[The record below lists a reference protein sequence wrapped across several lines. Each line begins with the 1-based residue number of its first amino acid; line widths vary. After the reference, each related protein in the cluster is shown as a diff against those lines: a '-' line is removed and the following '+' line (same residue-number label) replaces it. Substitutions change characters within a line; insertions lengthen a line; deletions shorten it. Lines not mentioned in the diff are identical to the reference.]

1 MSRLNLSMIKDKK
14 AFSVVSLLDESSD
27 KKYWLSKT
35 PQEKIQA
42 IEFLRQTMYGYDPS
56 TTRLQRF
63 FEVVELKKS

>member
-1 MSRLNLSMIKDKK
+1 MIKDKK
-14 AFSVVSLLDESSD
+14 AFSVVSLLDESND
-27 KKYWLSKT
+27 KTYWLSKT

-42 IEFLRQTMYGYDPS
+42 IEFLRQTMYGYDPT

>member
-14 AFSVVSLLDESSD
+14 AFSVVSLLDESND
-27 KKYWLSKT
+27 KTYWLSKT

-42 IEFLRQTMYGYDPS
+42 IEFLRQTMYGYDPT